1 MIDIKDISGNVL
13 LVTTPNEGCKRKF
26 TLKKEDYILLK
37 FSLENP
43 IYFKLGSY
51 VECDLGLFEVCDLQS
66 PTFNTD
72 NAGYDYELR
81 LDAHYWKWKNKIF
94 KYTPEVAGQEAS
106 WNLTASLDVHVGIV
120 LRNLKALGYKYKGRD
135 FEFSID
141 SSVENKSLL
150 MSYDNINI
158 LDALFSMGAKDKWSC
173 DVWITENIIHFG
185 RCEFGDPIDFE
196 LGVNVEEMTRSDSQS
211 TYATRI
217 YAFGSTRN
225 IPTNY
230 RPVDESIVVNGV
242 VQKRLMLP
250 ADTPYIDAYEGMSQE
265 EAIEDVVI
273 FEDVYPRRVGTM
285 SDITTHEYTDIVK
298 EEGKPDVVTKW
309 DAYRFKDSGI
319 TFSEYYVLKGEML
332 KIKFESG
339 SLNGMEFE
347 VWFNP
352 CDKEGGETPIPEKN
366 EDGTWNSLAQV
377 WEIKRNEDYGRP
389 IPDETLKP
397 KAGDTYVLSGFDST
411 SAVFSTMVSA
421 AEQELKE
428 KAEAYIAKSRIDP
441 STYSNKMLYDE
452 KSSLLEIGDRVNLI
466 NPAFFET
473 GNRQSRIIGFE
484 YNLDY
489 PYDHPVYTVGET
501 ASYSRIGEIEDKVD
515 SLTYKGQTYTGGGNG
530 IYLITTNDKTQASD
544 RNAYSAKR
552 ASREIKERSLS
563 RLEKDTAS
571 GHITLSN
578 GSTVENGLIVRLPKQ
593 NTPAALMSC
602 LLEEDIDTLIEE
614 DEDAI
619 VEVAPAEFSDLSFGG
634 LGNVNPS
641 VDNAPVGSLPVKGEN
656 EWGYAAPTLFSG
668 NIDEDNML
676 IPVFDRRI
684 QQMVFIPISVIRGGV
699 TPPATGFPYT
709 FSFAL
714 G

>member
-1 MIDIKDISGNVL
+1 MELDIKDISGNIL
-13 LVTTPNEGCKRKF
+13 LTTKINEGCKRKF
-26 TLKKEDYILLK
+26 TLQKEDCILLK
-37 FSLENP
+37 FSLDDP
-43 IYFKLGSY
+43 VHFKLGDY
-51 VECDLGLFEVCDLQS
+51 VECDFGLFEVCDLQS

-141 SSVENKSLL
+141 SSVENKALL
-150 MSYDNINI
+150 MSYDNTNMI
-158 LDALFSMGAKDKWSC
+158 DALSQMAETWDCEW
-173 DVWITENIIHFG
+173 WITNSIIHFG

-217 YAFGSTRN
+217 IAFGSTKN

-230 RPVDESIVVNGV
+230 RPADEQMVVNGV
-242 VQKRLMLP
+242 VQRRLMLP
-250 ADTPYIDAYEGMSQE
+250 VGTPYVDAYEGMSQE
-265 EAIEDVVI
+265 EAVEDIVV
-273 FEDVYPRRVGTM
+273 FDDVHPKFIGTI
-285 SDITTHEYTDIVK
+285 SEITETTGKYTDEDGNETGETYPIY
-298 EEGKPDVVTKW
+298 T
-309 DAYRFKDSGI
+309 FKD
-319 TFSEYYVLKGEML
+319 TTLKNFTEDYL
-332 KIKFESG
+332 LDELRLKFESG
-339 SLNGMEFE
+339 LLNGLDFALTLKGSDDTGTTFE
-347 VWFNP
+347 IV
-352 CDKEGGETPIPEKN
+352 
-366 EDGTWNSLAQV
+366 
-377 WEIKRNEDYGRP
+377 RNNDYGRDL
-389 IPDETLKP
+389 PDSTLKP
-397 KAGDTYVLSGFDST
+397 VIGDTYSLYGFDTSYIST
-411 SAVFSTMVSA
+411 ELMDD
-421 AEQELKE
+421 AEQELLE
-428 KAEAYIAKSRIDP
+428 KAKEYVAKTKIAP
-441 STYSNKMLYDE
+441 STYDNTMMSDYIYNDGDVRVFE
-452 KSSLLEIGDRVNLI
+452 VGDRVNLI
-466 NPAFFET
+466 NKGYFEN
-473 GNRQSRIIGFE
+473 GRVSRIIGFE
-484 YNLDY
+484 YNLDK
-489 PYDHPVYTVGET
+489 PYDSPIYTVGET
-501 ASYSRIGEIEDKVD
+501 AAYSRIGEIEDKVD

-593 NTPAALMSC
+593 NTPAAPMSC